1 VLIGKVEIEVVSDGT
16 VLEDGGGAFGLVPRV
31 LWERIIAPDELNR
44 IPYVL
49 RCLLIRS
56 SGKTILVDTG
66 YGDKL
71 TAKERERLNLYGERR
86 LLRALERLGVRA
98 EDVDIVINTHLH
110 ADHCGGNTMNQGGE
124 VVPTFPNAE
133 YWIQRREL
141 ADARY
146 PNERTRGTYFAEN
159 FLPLEA
165 TGQLRILWGDTQV
178 TPEVRC
184 WVTPG
189 HTRAHQAVVI
199 ENEGESAIFLGD
211 ACARAVSLERL
222 AWVPAY
228 DVEPMESIETKRRL
242 RDWAL
247 RTDALLIFQHDLA
260 MAAGR
265 VRAVEG
271 EPGRFVVEPMETPWP

>member
-1 VLIGKVEIEVVSDGT
+1 MLIGKVEIEVVSDGV
-16 VLEDGGGAFGLVPRV
+16 VLEDGGGAFGLVPRI
-31 LWERIIAPDELNR
+31 LWERVLAPDELNR

-49 RCLLIRS
+49 RSLLIRS
-56 SGKTILVDTG
+56 DGKTILVDTG

-71 TAKERERLNLYGERR
+71 TAKERQRLNLHGERR
-86 LLRALERLGVRA
+86 LLSALERLGVRA

-110 ADHCGGNTMNQGGE
+110 ADHCGGNTMNRGGGIA
-124 VVPTFPNAE
+124 PTFPNAE
-133 YWIQRREL
+133 YWVQRLEL

-159 FLPLEA
+159 FLPLEVA
-165 TGQLRILWGDTQV
+165 GKLRILSGDTQV
-178 TPEVRC
+178 TPQVRC

-199 ENEGESAIFLGD
+199 ESEGQTAIFLGD

-228 DVEPMESIETKRRL
+228 DIEPMESIETKRRL

-247 RTDALLIFQHDLA
+247 RTDALLIFQHDPT
-260 MAAGR
+260 MTAGK
-265 VRAVEG
+265 VRMVEG
-271 EPGRFVVEPMETPWP
+271 EAGKFVVEPVPLQV

>member
-1 VLIGKVEIEVVSDGT
+1 MLIGHAEIEVVSDGVT
-16 VLEDGGGAFGLVPRV
+16 LHDGGAAFGLVPRV
-31 LWERIIAPDELNR
+31 LWQRIIQPDELNR
-44 IPYVL
+44 IPFVV

-56 SGKTILVDTG
+56 AGQTILVDTG

-71 TAKERERLNLYGERR
+71 TAKERERVNLHGERR
-86 LLRALERLGVRA
+86 LLSDLERLDVPA

-110 ADHCGGNTMNQGGE
+110 SDHCGGNTMVRDGRL
-124 VVPTFPNAE
+124 VPTFPNAE

-146 PNERTRGTYFAEN
+146 PNERTRDTYFAEN

-165 TGQLRILWGDTQV
+165 TGQLRILSGDTQV

-184 WVTPG
+184 WVTRG
-189 HTRAHQAVVI
+189 HTRAHQVVVI
-199 ENEGESAIFLGD
+199 ESEGQAAVFLSD
-211 ACARAVSLERL
+211 ACGWAVSLERL

-228 DVEPMESIETKRRL
+228 DVEPMESIESKRQI

-247 RTDALLIFQHDLA
+247 RTSALLIFQQDPT
-260 MAAGR
+260 MVAGQ
-265 VRAVEG
+265 VRSVPG
-271 EPGRFVVEPMETPWP
+271 EPGRLVVEPVETNWP

>member
-1 VLIGKVEIEVVSDGT
+1 VLIGGVEIQVVSDGAA
-16 VLEDGGGAFGLVPRV
+16 LQDGGAAFGLVPRV
-31 LWERIIAPDELNR
+31 LWEQVIKPDELNR

-49 RCLLIRS
+49 RSLLIRS
-56 SGKTILVDTG
+56 AGKTILVDTG

-71 TAKERERLNLYGERR
+71 TAKERQRLNLHGERR
-86 LLRALERLGVRA
+86 LLSALERLGVRA

-110 ADHCGGNTMNQGGE
+110 ADHCGGNTMDRDGE

-146 PNERTRGTYFAEN
+146 PNERTRGTYFAQN

-165 TGQLRILWGDTQV
+165 AGQLRILRGDTQV

-184 WVTPG
+184 WVTRG
-189 HTRAHQAVVI
+189 HTRAHQVVVI
-199 ENEGESAIFLGD
+199 ESEGEAAAFLGD
-211 ACARAVSLERL
+211 ACAWKISLERL

-228 DVEPMESIETKRRL
+228 DVEPMESIESKRRL

-247 RTDALLIFQHDLA
+247 RTGALLIFQHDPTIV
-260 MAAGR
+260 AGR
-265 VRAVEG
+265 VHRVAG
-271 EPGRFVVEPMETPWP
+271 ETEKFVVEPIETSWP

>member
-1 VLIGKVEIEVVSDGT
+1 MLIGKVEIEVVSDGIA
-16 VLEDGGGAFGLVPRV
+16 LQDGGAAFGLVPRV
-31 LWERIIAPDELNR
+31 LWERLIVPDELNR
-44 IPYVL
+44 IPSVL

-56 SGKTILVDTG
+56 SGKLILVDTG

-71 TAKERERLNLYGERR
+71 TAKERERLNLHGER
-86 LLRALERLGVRA
+86 LLSALGRLGVRV

-110 ADHCGGNTMNQGGE
+110 ADHCGGNTIAKEGE
-124 VVPTFPNAE
+124 VVPAFPNAE

-146 PNERTRGTYFAEN
+146 PNERTQGTYFPEN

-165 TGQLRILWGDTQV
+165 TGQLRILNGDIQV

-184 WVTPG
+184 WVTRG
-189 HTRAHQAVVI
+189 HTRAHQVVI
-199 ENEGESAIFLGD
+199 IESEGEAAVFLGD
-211 ACARAVSLERL
+211 ACAWGISLERL

-228 DVEPMESIETKRRL
+228 DVEPMESIESKRRL

-247 RTDALLIFQHDLA
+247 RRDALLIFQHDPT
-260 MAAGR
+260 MVAGR
-265 VRAVEG
+265 VRAAKG